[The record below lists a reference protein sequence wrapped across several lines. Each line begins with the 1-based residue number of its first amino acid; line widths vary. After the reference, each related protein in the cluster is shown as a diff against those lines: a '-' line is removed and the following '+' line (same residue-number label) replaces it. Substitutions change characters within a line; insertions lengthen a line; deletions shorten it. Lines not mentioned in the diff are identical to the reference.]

1 MPVEV
6 LNPGL
11 QELLLAEILLEGQAL
26 DLATLEIG
34 LEAGGGGFAGTL
46 GGLFRSHGCG
56 TGRLLAGFD
65 LAQGGGVRGV
75 FTGGDLLPCL
85 GMAGEGKQREEA
97 KEERFHGVRF
107 SMLACSLRNSART
120 CLNVRRIS
128 CISASSNPFFEVK

>member
-26 DLATLEIG
+26 DLAALKIG

-46 GGLFRSHGCG
+46 GGLLGGHGSG
-56 TGRLLAGFD
+56 SGGLLAGFE
-65 LAQGGGVRGV
+65 LAQGRGVRGV
-75 FTGGDLLPCL
+75 FTVGNLLPCL

-97 KEERFHGVRF
+97 KEECFHGVRVVRF
-107 SMLACSLRNSART
+107 AFALSHSART

-128 CISASSNPFFEVK
+128 CISSSSKPFRFAK